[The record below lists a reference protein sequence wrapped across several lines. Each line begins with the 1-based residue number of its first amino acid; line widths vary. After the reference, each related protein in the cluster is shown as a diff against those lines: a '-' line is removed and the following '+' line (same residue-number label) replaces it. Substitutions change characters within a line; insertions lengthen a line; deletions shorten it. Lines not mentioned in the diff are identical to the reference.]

1 MINEKQKKTTDK
13 YRENYD
19 AIFVNAKSRS
29 QARRLS
35 IQHEVPMVDC
45 SEEAED
51 GVGGE
56 GEPCKSPVGQGDL

>member
-35 IQHEVPMVDC
+35 VQTGGPMVDC
-45 SEEAED
+45 CPQEAD
-51 GVGGE
+51 GVDGE